1 MLGGI
6 KNTVI
11 KRYTPSN
18 LLFLKAS
25 KVNNPKEM
33 FKCYK
38 KLRNSYEGPILIN
51 MHTDPEIINPQK
63 TINELRH

>member
-6 KNTVI
+6 QNTVI

-25 KVNNPKEM
+25 KAIENNTK
-33 FKCYK
+33 Y
-38 KLRNSYEGPILIN
+38 
-51 MHTDPEIINPQK
+51 D
-63 TINELRH
+63 INEKISKGENNKEGFLEVILR

>member
-11 KRYTPSN
+11 KRYKPSN

-25 KVNNPKEM
+25 KAIKNIRK
-33 FKCYK
+33 
-38 KLRNSYEGPILIN
+38 YE
-51 MHTDPEIINPQK
+51 
-63 TINELRH
+63 INENRSKGENNRDGVSELSLIHISEPTRRS

>member
-25 KVNNPKEM
+25 KAIKNIRK
-33 FKCYK
+33 
-38 KLRNSYEGPILIN
+38 YE
-51 MHTDPEIINPQK
+51 
-63 TINELRH
+63 INENRSKGENNRDNIFKHIYYCK

>member
-11 KRYTPSN
+11 KRYKPSN

-25 KVNNPKEM
+25 KAIENNTK
-33 FKCYK
+33 
-38 KLRNSYEGPILIN
+38 YE
-51 MHTDPEIINPQK
+51 
-63 TINELRH
+63 INENRSKGENNREGVSEVILR